1 MNKLRSRHR
10 VLQLL
15 AIMLLAG
22 FMSLTSA
29 QGNYPQAVRQSP
41 TLAASDAAAPLL
53 RELVAD
59 FEAGRHAE
67 VLAKAGRLPAGANAY
82 DRALAA
88 QLAGTSAS
96 LNRDLNRAVEAYE
109 EVVLANGLDNDAH
122 YDAMY
127 NLAVVQYELGRYST
141 SLSTIDRF
149 LAETLSD
156 RPDALSLPAYTLDK
170 LDRSA
175 EAARQYDV
183 VLARSPDDRTVLMN
197 AIALQQR
204 AGNAE
209 RAATLLGQARERGF
223 LRSIADYRLIYAPLA
238 QGGRPRE
245 ALAVLD
251 AGIAA
256 GVITPGPELARDL
269 KVIADQ
275 STLSDDVAFSV
286 AVYERADAAAAD
298 GEAALNLAKLLWL
311 NGRKDEAR
319 SIARRALDKGLR
331 NPDEARRLIE
341 PPSG

>member
-1 MNKLRSRHR
+1 MNTHPPRHR
-10 VLQLL
+10 GLRLL
-15 AIMLLAG
+15 AALVLAGGALLAH
-22 FMSLTSA
+22 A

-53 RELVAD
+53 REIVAD

-67 VLAKAGRLPAGANAY
+67 VIAKAGRLPAGANAY

-96 LNRDLNRAVEAYE
+96 INRDLNRAVEAYE

-127 NLAVVQYELGRYST
+127 NLAVVQYELGRFAT
-141 SLSTIDRF
+141 SLATIDRF

-156 RPDALSLPAYTLDK
+156 RADALSLRAYVLDK

-175 EAARQYDV
+175 DAARQYDA
-183 VLARSPDDRTVLMN
+183 VLAKSPDDRTVMMN
-197 AIALQQR
+197 AIALHQR
-204 AGNAE
+204 ARNAE
-209 RAATLLGQARERGF
+209 RAARLLADAQQRGY
-223 LRSIADYRLIYAPLA
+223 LRSIVEYRALYVPMV
-238 QGGRPRE
+238 QDGRLRE
-245 ALAVLD
+245 ALAILD

-256 GVITPGPELARDL
+256 GAITPGPELARDL

-275 STLSDDVAFSV
+275 STLGDDVAFSISL
-286 AVYERADAAAAD
+286 YERADAAATD

-311 NGRKDEAR
+311 NERKDEAR
-319 SIARRALDKGLR
+319 SVARRALDKGLR
-331 NPDEARRLIE
+331 RPEDARKLIE
-341 PPSG
+341 QPAG